1 MGIEK
6 ITDRITAE
14 AEAAYDEAVKSAR
27 EEASSI
33 LAEAN
38 SKAEKILA
46 DALQRGQLE
55 KENIIK
61 YRKSVADIDAGKILL
76 QKKQEILFERNNKE
90 NNDKV

>member
-38 SKAEKILA
+38 SKAEKI
-46 DALQRGQLE
+46 
-55 KENIIK
+55 
-61 YRKSVADIDAGKILL
+61 
-76 QKKQEILFERNNKE
+76 
-90 NNDKV
+90 